1 MQNIFQFLKSNCS
14 ENSDA
19 AKIESVL
26 EEEASNT
33 ALLVSERLINIPEEL
48 APPLYKGLFEEI
60 MWATEDE
67 VKKSLPN
74 IQRLT
79 VCFLVS

>member
-14 ENSDA
+14 ENSHA

-67 VKKSLPN
+67 VKKHCR
-74 IQRLT
+74 IYGD
-79 VCFLVS
+79 